1 MTIELTKDEA
11 TALLALLDVA
21 VKAVGLNGAGAALQI
36 ATKVQQAMTEQ
47 KDQPNGQ
54 HHIAG

>member
-36 ATKVQQAMTEQ
+36 AMKVQTAMNEQ
-47 KDQPNGQ
+47 KEVSNG
-54 HHIAG
+54 